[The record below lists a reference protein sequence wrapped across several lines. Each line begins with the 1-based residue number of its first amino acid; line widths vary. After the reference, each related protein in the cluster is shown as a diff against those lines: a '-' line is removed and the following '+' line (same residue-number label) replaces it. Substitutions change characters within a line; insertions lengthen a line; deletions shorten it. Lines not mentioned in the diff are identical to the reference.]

1 MPGGTMVTFQIS
13 GHAPL
18 RIEIERFKHRLND
31 VEPVWQAI
39 ADRMAEVWG
48 REFRLE
54 GAWVRWAPLSPR
66 YREWKAKRYPGAKIM
81 HLTGD
86 LEDSLT
92 KRPFG
97 IDEINNEVMVI
108 GTQVFYAGYHH
119 HGTPM
124 MPARPVLRPIKRQ
137 DAKLFGKYLHQF
149 LHHGKV
155 SRRGNE

>member
-1 MPGGTMVTFQIS
+1 MGTMVTFQID
-13 GHAPL
+13 GHKAL
-18 RIEIERFKHRLND
+18 RIEIDRMQDRLSD

-39 ADRMAEVWG
+39 ADHMVGVWG

-66 YREWKAKRYPGAKIM
+66 YRAWKANKYPGAKIM

-97 IDEINNEVMVI
+97 IDEINSKVMVI
-108 GTQVFYAGYHH
+108 GTMVAYAQYHH
-119 HGTPM
+119 RGTPM
-124 MPARPVLRPIKRQ
+124 MPARPVLRPIKRK
-137 DAKLFGKYLHQF
+137 DAKMFGKFLHQF
-149 LHHGKV
+149 LMQGKV
-155 SRRGNE
+155 TRATAK

>member
-1 MPGGTMVTFQIS
+1 MPGGTMITFQID
-13 GHAPL
+13 GHKAL
-18 RIEIERFKHRLND
+18 KIELDRFRRNIDD

-66 YREWKAKRYPGAKIM
+66 YRAWKANKYPGAKIL

-92 KRPFG
+92 TRPFG
-97 IDEINNEVMVI
+97 IDEINDKVMVI
-108 GTQVFYAGYHH
+108 GTMVSYAHYHQ

-124 MPARPVLRPIKRQ
+124 MPARPMIRPIKRA
-137 DAKLFGKYLHQF
+137 DAKLFGKFLHQF
-149 LHHGKV
+149 LMHGKV
-155 SRRGNE
+155 SRGAK

>member
-1 MPGGTMVTFQIS
+1 MFTLHID
-13 GHAPL
+13 GHKAL
-18 RIEIERFKHRLND
+18 TIELDRIRGRVND

-66 YREWKAKRYPGAKIM
+66 YRAWKSMRYPGAKIL
-81 HLTGD
+81 HLSGD
-86 LEDSLT
+86 LEDSLS

-97 IDEINNEVMVI
+97 IDEINNKVMVI
-108 GTQVFYAGYHH
+108 GTQVAYAQYHQR
-119 HGTPM
+119 GTPM
-124 MPARPVLRPIKRQ
+124 MPARPMIRPIKRK

-149 LHHGKV
+149 LTMGKV
-155 SRRGNE
+155 NSGKAQ